1 MSLRLRVS
9 FMLTRLPLLAQAYC
23 ADVYVPPLTPTSI
36 SSCPKTTLDRER
48 YGPTVFAEIPEEV
61 K

>member
-1 MSLRLRVS
+1 
-9 FMLTRLPLLAQAYC
+9 MLTRLPLLAQAYC